1 MKREPSVSI
10 LIAALLGACSTDVY
24 LGGLDDGGAG
34 DAGSSPDSAVDA
46 SFDSAVDAAPMLT
59 PFPDGNYDLAISA
72 TITES
77 MCAGPSLMGME
88 SAFAGITR
96 DSLGL
101 AGGPVVV
108 RGIDAI
114 HLDVS
119 GSPIETGF
127 MQPSVRL
134 EKAGGPGVPPEI
146 WVGVGT
152 RADAGPLDTAL
163 VAILL
168 EADET
173 TVTASGFDGRVSA
186 LYIDPLV
193 EDSQCVV
200 AFDAHFGLR

>member
-1 MKREPSVSI
+1 MTKREPA
-10 LIAALLGACSTDVY
+10 LWIAIACLLGACGTDVY
-24 LGGLDDGGAG
+24 LGGLDDGGPADSG
-34 DAGSSPDSAVDA
+34 AADSSLDASSDAARDAG
-46 SFDSAVDAAPMLT
+46 PMLT
-59 PFPDGNYDLAISA
+59 PFSDGSYDLAITA

-77 MCAGPSLMGME
+77 MCVGPSLMGME
-88 SAFAGITR
+88 SAFAGVTR

-101 AGGPVVV
+101 AAGRVDV
-108 RGIDAI
+108 RAIDAT

-119 GSPIETGF
+119 GAPIETGF

-173 TVTASGFDGRVSA
+173 TVTARGFDGRVSA

-193 EDSQCVV
+193 EDSQCIV
-200 AFDAHFGLR
+200 AFDARFGRL